1 MYLRSP
7 NPYGNGLLYAGFNQD
22 HGEFH
27 HRNLLIGFAHRI
39 CTISGCFACA
49 TEDGFR
55 VFNCDPLKLKERQ
68 EFTDGGL
75 SYVEMLFRCNYM
87 ALVGGGDRPA
97 CPPERVMI
105 WDDLKK
111 APAISLD
118 FNAPVK
124 AVKLRRDKIVVV
136 LG

>member
-1 MYLRSP
+1 MHYFSL
-7 NPYGNGLLYAGFNQD
+7 
-22 HGEFH
+22 
-27 HRNLLIGFAHRI
+27 
-39 CTISGCFACA
+39 GCFACA

-68 EFTDGGL
+68 EFADGGL

-87 ALVGGGDRPA
+87 ALVGGGNRPA
-97 CPPERVMI
+97 CPPNHVMI

-136 LG
+136 LGNVSNSNTITYLFENYSF

>member
-1 MYLRSP
+1 M
-7 NPYGNGLLYAGFNQD
+7 
-22 HGEFH
+22 
-27 HRNLLIGFAHRI
+27 
-39 CTISGCFACA
+39 
-49 TEDGFR
+49 
-55 VFNCDPLKLKERQ
+55 KEKQ

-87 ALVGGGDRPA
+87 ALVGGGSHPVY
-97 CPPERVMI
+97 PPNHVTI

-136 LG
+136 LGQ